1 MQVTRTLL
9 KQSRQTDTDPTRQM
23 AEYVPRGQLQKALNE
38 AAAADPEDVLS
49 ESLEEVL
56 EKALV
61 EEYMNHG
68 SDDTYAI
75 DVSCIMSMVR
85 TPVFLKA
92 LVCFWKHLCAFG
104 TQPESNEI
112 YRILFRLA
120 FSTAQ
125 VF

>member
-1 MQVTRTLL
+1 MQVTRALL

-85 TPVFLKA
+85 TPVF
-92 LVCFWKHLCAFG
+92 WKPSCVLG
-104 TQPESNEI
+104 TQPESNEF
-112 YRILFRLA
+112 YRIQFRLA
-120 FSTAQ
+120 FITAQ
-125 VF
+125 VL